1 MPRRFAGCVL
11 GRASVARSHDT
22 RRSQT
27 KKKQN
32 EYYATGRSKVKYP
45 NGKHNA
51 MPSMAVTGE
60 SAMNIFLKI
69 AKAVA
74 MWYVR
79 KHAIELVTDA
89 TIAGMESLAKRTDTK
104 IDDAA
109 VQRVKE
115 DKAELMK
122 VIKEFI

>member
-1 MPRRFAGCVL
+1 
-11 GRASVARSHDT
+11 
-22 RRSQT
+22 
-27 KKKQN
+27 
-32 EYYATGRSKVKYP
+32 
-45 NGKHNA
+45 
-51 MPSMAVTGE
+51 
-60 SAMNIFLKI
+60 MNIFLSI
-69 AKAVA
+69 VKAVA

-104 IDDAA
+104 IDNLA